1 MNMKKIAIFCA
12 MVVLMGTMIAGCSPK
27 GQEASLPVVST
38 TFYGQSFQGISLP
51 IEAFQEQFNEKAPD
65 GYQVSFSSNATNYYQ
80 ETWEDGIQLSLTY
93 DDAGASIVSVHLSL
107 SLEKS
112 PDMDNFRGV
121 TEAIWSVLI
130 PSSTQEQ
137 YAQAV
142 KELGMDGAS
151 FDSWQEGETKETVL
165 NGMQNKVQKTGDTV
179 ALELF
184 PEYQEESQG

>member
-1 MNMKKIAIFCA
+1 MKKIAIFCA
-12 MVVLMGTMIAGCSPK
+12 MVVLMGTMMAGCGQK
-27 GQEASLPVVST
+27 GQEAPLPVVST

-51 IEAFQEQFNEKAPD
+51 IDTFQEQFNEKAPD
-65 GYQVSFSSNATNYYQ
+65 GYQVSFASNATNYYK

-93 DDAGASIVSVHLSL
+93 DDAGVSIVSVHLSL

-112 PDMDNFRGV
+112 PDMDNFRGL

-137 YAQAV
+137 YAQAI
-142 KELGMDGAS
+142 KELGMDGDS
-151 FDSWQEGETKETVL
+151 FDSWQEDEIKETVL

-179 ALELF
+179 ALELV